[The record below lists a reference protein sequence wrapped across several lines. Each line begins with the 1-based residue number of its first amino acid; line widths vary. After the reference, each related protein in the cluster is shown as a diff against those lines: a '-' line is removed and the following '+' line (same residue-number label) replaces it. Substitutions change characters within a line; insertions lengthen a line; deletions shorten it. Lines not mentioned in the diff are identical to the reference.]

1 MAYTWTKKPVY
12 IRETT
17 DGKTRWVKLE
27 GVLARRSGDRVE
39 ITLRNFEVGRRIE
52 DGIRNWSLDEDEQVF
67 ISRRE

>member
-1 MAYTWTKKPVY
+1 MAYTWTKKTVY

>member
-1 MAYTWTKKPVY
+1 MAYSWTDKTVY

-27 GVLARRSGDRVE
+27 GVKARRSSRGVVVIKLTD
-39 ITLRNFEVGRRIE
+39 FEQQDAGYTVRG
-52 DGIRNWSLDEDEQVF
+52 SLHDEKRF